1 MVGIGIMMQKNITT
15 KLMGKHNGY
24 RNRRKFEIEEARNAD
39 GTYQA
44 IKLFAKNTKILVIQM
59 PTALLDGFMW
69 LEYERD
75 GQPSGI
81 ADTRVEF
88 FAINFDLRNRIY
100 FMRSELLRKKARR
113 YFRVNLTKVEDNVK
127 YVQVPTDEMIRYV

>member
-1 MVGIGIMMQKNITT
+1 MNGKNITI
-15 KLMGKHNGY
+15 KLMAKHNGY

-127 YVQVPTDEMIRYV
+127 YVQVPTDEMIRFV

>member
-1 MVGIGIMMQKNITT
+1 MS
-15 KLMGKHNGY
+15 KHNGY

-127 YVQVPTDEMIRYV
+127 YVQVPTDEMIRFV

>member
-1 MVGIGIMMQKNITT
+1 
-15 KLMGKHNGY
+15 MGKHNGY

-59 PTALLDGFMW
+59 PTALLDVFMW

>member
-1 MVGIGIMMQKNITT
+1 MENYITK
-15 KLMGKHNGY
+15 KLMAKHNGY

-75 GQPSGI
+75 NQPSGI
-81 ADTRVEF
+81 ADKKVEF
-88 FAINFDLRNRIY
+88 FAINFDLRDRIY
-100 FMRSELLRKKARR
+100 FMRSEMLRKKARR
-113 YFRVNLTKVEDNVK
+113 YFRVDNTKVEGNVK
-127 YVQVPTDEMIRYV
+127 YVQVPVDEMIRWV

>member
-1 MVGIGIMMQKNITT
+1 
-15 KLMGKHNGY
+15 MGKHNGY

-113 YFRVNLTKVEDNVK
+113 YFRVNLTKVEHNVK

>member
-1 MVGIGIMMQKNITT
+1 
-15 KLMGKHNGY
+15 MGKHNGY

-113 YFRVNLTKVEDNVK
+113 YFRVNNTKVEGNVK
-127 YVQVPTDEMIRYV
+127 YVQVPIEEMIRYV

>member
-1 MVGIGIMMQKNITT
+1 
-15 KLMGKHNGY
+15 MGKHNGY

-127 YVQVPTDEMIRYV
+127 YVQVPIDEMIRYV

>member
-1 MVGIGIMMQKNITT
+1 MA
-15 KLMGKHNGY
+15 KHNGY

-127 YVQVPTDEMIRYV
+127 YVQVPIDEMIRYV

>member
-1 MVGIGIMMQKNITT
+1 
-15 KLMGKHNGY
+15 MGKHNGY

-75 GQPSGI
+75 NQSSGI
-81 ADTRVEF
+81 ADKNVEF
-88 FAINFDLRNRIY
+88 FAINFDLRDRIY
-100 FMRSELLRKKARR
+100 FMRSEMLRKKARR
-113 YFRVNLTKVEDNVK
+113 YFRVNNTKVEGNVK
-127 YVQVPTDEMIRYV
+127 YVQVPIEEMIRYV

>member
-1 MVGIGIMMQKNITT
+1 
-15 KLMGKHNGY
+15 MGKHNGY
-24 RNRRKFEIEEARNAD
+24 RNRRKFEIEEARNSD

-127 YVQVPTDEMIRYV
+127 YVQVPTDEMIRFV

>member
-1 MVGIGIMMQKNITT
+1 VA
-15 KLMGKHNGY
+15 KHNGY

-127 YVQVPTDEMIRYV
+127 YVQVPTDEMIRFV

>member
-1 MVGIGIMMQKNITT
+1 
-15 KLMGKHNGY
+15 MGKHNGY

-113 YFRVNLTKVEDNVK
+113 YFRVNQTKVEDNVK
-127 YVQVPTDEMIRYV
+127 YVQVPTDEMIRFV

>member
-1 MVGIGIMMQKNITT
+1 
-15 KLMGKHNGY
+15 MGKHNGY

-44 IKLFAKNTKILVIQM
+44 IKLFAKNTMILVIQM

-81 ADTRVEF
+81 ADTRIEF

-127 YVQVPTDEMIRYV
+127 YVQVPTDEMIRFV

>member
-1 MVGIGIMMQKNITT
+1 
-15 KLMGKHNGY
+15 MGKHNGY

-113 YFRVNLTKVEDNVK
+113 YFRVNLTKVENNVK
-127 YVQVPTDEMIRYV
+127 YVQVPTDEMIRFV

>member
-1 MVGIGIMMQKNITT
+1 MA
-15 KLMGKHNGY
+15 KHNGY

-81 ADTRVEF
+81 ADKRVEF

-127 YVQVPTDEMIRYV
+127 YVQVPTDEMIRFV

>member
-1 MVGIGIMMQKNITT
+1 
-15 KLMGKHNGY
+15 MGKHNGY

-113 YFRVNLTKVEDNVK
+113 YFRVNLTKIEDNVK
-127 YVQVPTDEMIRYV
+127 YVQVPTDEMIRFV

>member
-1 MVGIGIMMQKNITT
+1 
-15 KLMGKHNGY
+15 MGKHNGY
-24 RNRRKFEIEEARNAD
+24 RNKRKFEIEEARNQD

-75 GQPSGI
+75 GKPSGI
-81 ADTRVEF
+81 ADTRIEF

>member
-1 MVGIGIMMQKNITT
+1 MS
-15 KLMGKHNGY
+15 KHNGY

-88 FAINFDLRNRIY
+88 FAINFDLRDRIY

-127 YVQVPTDEMIRYV
+127 YVQVPTDEMIRFV

>member
-1 MVGIGIMMQKNITT
+1 MA
-15 KLMGKHNGY
+15 KHNGY

-59 PTALLDGFMW
+59 PKALLDGFMW

-127 YVQVPTDEMIRYV
+127 YVQVPTDEMIRFV

>member
-1 MVGIGIMMQKNITT
+1 
-15 KLMGKHNGY
+15 MGKHNGY

-59 PTALLDGFMW
+59 PTALVDGFMW

-127 YVQVPTDEMIRYV
+127 YVQVPTDEMIRFV

>member
-1 MVGIGIMMQKNITT
+1 
-15 KLMGKHNGY
+15 MGKHNGY

-59 PTALLDGFMW
+59 PTALIDGFMW

-127 YVQVPTDEMIRYV
+127 YVQVPIDEMIRYV

>member
-1 MVGIGIMMQKNITT
+1 
-15 KLMGKHNGY
+15 MGKHNGY

-113 YFRVNLTKVEDNVK
+113 YFRVNLTKVEDKVK
-127 YVQVPTDEMIRYV
+127 YVQVPTDEMIRFV

>member
-1 MVGIGIMMQKNITT
+1 MA
-15 KLMGKHNGY
+15 KHNGY

-113 YFRVNLTKVEDNVK
+113 YFRVNFTKVEDNVK
-127 YVQVPTDEMIRYV
+127 YVQVPTDEMIRFV

>member
-1 MVGIGIMMQKNITT
+1 
-15 KLMGKHNGY
+15 MGKHNGY

-59 PTALLDGFMW
+59 PTSLLDGFMW

>member
-1 MVGIGIMMQKNITT
+1 
-15 KLMGKHNGY
+15 MGKHNGY

-81 ADTRVEF
+81 ADTKVEF
-88 FAINFDLRNRIY
+88 FAINFDLRDRIY
-100 FMRSELLRKKARR
+100 FMRSEMLRKKARR
-113 YFRVNLTKVEDNVK
+113 YFRVNNTKAVSYTQGYSNRDS
-127 YVQVPTDEMIRYV
+127 EMTSEEYYNKNYGKA

>member
-1 MVGIGIMMQKNITT
+1 
-15 KLMGKHNGY
+15 MGKHNGY

-81 ADTRVEF
+81 ADKNVEF
-88 FAINFDLRNRIY
+88 FAINFDLRDRIY
-100 FMRSELLRKKARR
+100 FMRSEMLRKKARR
-113 YFRVNLTKVEDNVK
+113 YFRVNNTKVEGNVK
-127 YVQVPTDEMIRYV
+127 YVQLPVDEMIRWA

>member
-1 MVGIGIMMQKNITT
+1 
-15 KLMGKHNGY
+15 MGKHNGY

-100 FMRSELLRKKARR
+100 FMRSELLKKKARR

-127 YVQVPTDEMIRYV
+127 YVQVPTDEMIRFV